1 MGVWQWLQTIFG
13 NGGDGLTDK
22 QLLRLEN
29 FVQAVKTATAR
40 QVIHI
45 QALPSANLAITD
57 SKFGGIPYLPKGAT
71 LPTARNGKPLFMLAQ
86 INCSQLPENNIYP
99 KKGLLQIWVAANGKY
114 AGNQYYSYSPHTQRV
129 IYYPTLEEAT
139 DYDKFKQ
146 LYQFEGKPLPFA
158 PTQAYRL
165 IFTKGTDTFSYE
177 QLRFNHSLLPL
188 WKSHFGE
195 QRDNFLLLPEKIAE
209 KLKELLPASRGH
221 CIGGYSEVDDNAQA
235 VGSDGLPKILLLRID
250 TDEKAGIR
258 CKDNEAVNFLIEKE
272 DFEALDFSK
281 IQHSL

>member
-1 MGVWQWLQTIFG
+1 MRIWQWLQTIFG

-22 QLLRLEN
+22 QLTRLEN

-114 AGNQYYSYSPHTQRV
+114 AGNQ
-129 IYYPTLEEAT
+129 
-139 DYDKFKQ
+139 
-146 LYQFEGKPLPFA
+146 
-158 PTQAYRL
+158 
-165 IFTKGTDTFSYE
+165 
-177 QLRFNHSLLPL
+177 
-188 WKSHFGE
+188 
-195 QRDNFLLLPEKIAE
+195 
-209 KLKELLPASRGH
+209 
-221 CIGGYSEVDDNAQA
+221 
-235 VGSDGLPKILLLRID
+235 
-250 TDEKAGIR
+250 
-258 CKDNEAVNFLIEKE
+258 
-272 DFEALDFSK
+272 
-281 IQHSL
+281 

>member
-1 MGVWQWLQTIFG
+1 
-13 NGGDGLTDK
+13 
-22 QLLRLEN
+22 
-29 FVQAVKTATAR
+29 
-40 QVIHI
+40 
-45 QALPSANLAITD
+45 
-57 SKFGGIPYLPKGAT
+57 
-71 LPTARNGKPLFMLAQ
+71 MLAQ

-129 IYYPTLEEAT
+129 IYYPTLEEGT

-146 LYQFEGKPLPFA
+146 VYQFEGKPLPFA

-165 IFTKGTDTFSYE
+165 VFTKCTDTFSYE

-188 WKSHFGE
+188 WKTYFGE

-209 KLKELLPASRGH
+209 KLKELLPTSRGH
-221 CIGGYSEVDDNAQA
+221 RIGGYSEVDDNAQA

-258 CKDNEAVNFLIEKE
+258 CKGDEAVNFLIEKD
-272 DFEALDFSK
+272 DFDALDFSK

>member
-1 MGVWQWLQTIFG
+1 MGIWQWLQTIFS
-13 NGGDGLTDK
+13 DGEDRLTDK

-29 FVQAVKTATAR
+29 FAQAVKTTTAR

-45 QALPSANLAITD
+45 QAQPSPNLAITD

-71 LPTARNGKPLFMLAQ
+71 LPTARNGKPLFMLTQ

-114 AGNQYYSYSPHTQRV
+114 AGNQYNPYSRHTQRV

-139 DYDKFKQ
+139 DYDDFKQ
-146 LYQFEGKPLPFA
+146 VYQFEGKPLPFA

-165 IFTKGTDTFSYE
+165 IFTKGIDTFSYE

-188 WKSHFGE
+188 WKTYFGE
-195 QRDNFLLLPEKIAE
+195 QRDNFLLLPEKTAE
-209 KLKELLPASRGH
+209 KLKELLPTSRGH
-221 CIGGYSEVDDNAQA
+221 RIGGYSEVDDNAQA
-235 VGSDGLPKILLLRID
+235 VDSNGLPKILLLRID
-250 TDEKAGIR
+250 TDEKSGIR
-258 CKDNEAVNFLIEKE
+258 CKDDEAVNFLIEKE
-272 DFEALDFSK
+272 DFEALNFSR
-281 IQHSL
+281 IQHSI

>member
-1 MGVWQWLQTIFG
+1 MIPTQAQIEEFVL
-13 NGGDGLTDK
+13 NLEALTQREVIRIKLSLADE
-22 QLLRLEN
+22 L
-29 FVQAVKTATAR
+29 AV
-40 QVIHI
+40 
-45 QALPSANLAITD
+45 TD
-57 SKFGGIPYLPKGAT
+57 SKVGGVPYIPKGGA
-71 LPTARNGKPLFMLAQ
+71 LPRSAEGKPLFMLAQ

-99 KKGLLQIWVAANGKY
+99 KKGLLQIWVVANGKY

-139 DYDKFKQ
+139 DYNDFKQ
-146 LYQFEGKPLPFA
+146 VYQFEGKPLPFA
-158 PTQAYRL
+158 PTKAYRL
-165 IFTKGTDTFSYE
+165 IFTKGIDTFSYE
-177 QLRFNHSLLPL
+177 QLRFNHSLLPQ
-188 WKSHFGE
+188 WKTYFGE

-209 KLKELLPASRGH
+209 KLKELLPTSRGH
-221 CIGGYSEVDDNAQA
+221 RIGGYSEVDDNAQA

-258 CKDNEAVNFLIEKE
+258 CKDNEAVNFLIEKA

>member
-1 MGVWQWLQTIFG
+1 MGIWQWLQTIFS
-13 NGGDGLTDK
+13 DGEDRLTDK

-29 FVQAVKTATAR
+29 FAQAVKTTTAR

-45 QALPSANLAITD
+45 QAQPSPNLAITD

-86 INCSQLPENNIYP
+86 INCSQWPENNIYP

-114 AGNQYYSYSPHTQRV
+114 AGNQYNPYSPHTQRV

-139 DYDKFKQ
+139 DYDDFKQ
-146 LYQFEGKPLPFA
+146 VYQFEGKPLPFA

-165 IFTKGTDTFSYE
+165 IFTKGIDTFSYE

-188 WKSHFGE
+188 WKTYFGE
-195 QRDNFLLLPEKIAE
+195 QRDNFLLLPEKTAE
-209 KLKELLPASRGH
+209 KLKELLPTSRGH
-221 CIGGYSEVDDNAQA
+221 RIGGYSEVDDNAQA
-235 VGSDGLPKILLLRID
+235 VDSNGLPKILLLRID
-250 TDEKAGIR
+250 TDEKSGIC
-258 CKDNEAVNFLIEKE
+258 CKDDEAVNFLIEKE
-272 DFEALDFSK
+272 DFEALNFSR
-281 IQHSL
+281 IQHSI

>member
-1 MGVWQWLQTIFG
+1 MVSISYRRDTF
-13 NGGDGLTDK
+13 
-22 QLLRLEN
+22 
-29 FVQAVKTATAR
+29 
-40 QVIHI
+40 
-45 QALPSANLAITD
+45 
-57 SKFGGIPYLPKGAT
+57 
-71 LPTARNGKPLFMLAQ
+71 
-86 INCSQLPENNIYP
+86 
-99 KKGLLQIWVAANGKY
+99 
-114 AGNQYYSYSPHTQRV
+114 GNQYYSYSPHTQRV
-129 IYYPTLEEAT
+129 IYYLTLEEAT

-165 IFTKGTDTFSYE
+165 IFTKDIDTFSYE

-258 CKDNEAVNFLIEKE
+258 CKGNEDVNFLIEKE
-272 DFEALDFSK
+272 DFDALDFSK

>member
-1 MGVWQWLQTIFG
+1 MIPTQ
-13 NGGDGLTDK
+13 K
-22 QLLRLEN
+22 QIEQLVADLN
-29 FVQAVKTATAR
+29 AATQR
-40 QVIHI
+40 EMIRI
-45 QALPSANLAITD
+45 KLSLSDNLALTD
-57 SKFGGIPYLPKGAT
+57 SKFGGMPYIPKGGS
-71 LPTARNGKPLFMLAQ
+71 LPTSAEGKPLFMLAQ
-86 INCSQLPENNIYP
+86 INCEQLPENNIYP
-99 KKGLLQIWVAANGKY
+99 KKGLLQIWVAANSKY

-129 IYYPTLEEAT
+129 IYYPTFEEAT

-165 IFTKGTDTFSYE
+165 IFTKDIDTFSYE

-188 WKSHFGE
+188 WKTYFGE

-209 KLKELLPASRGH
+209 KLKELLPTSRGH
-221 CIGGYSEVDDNAQA
+221 RIGGYSEVDDNAQA

-258 CKDNEAVNFLIEKE
+258 CKGNEAVNFLIEKE
-272 DFEALDFSK
+272 DFDALDFSK